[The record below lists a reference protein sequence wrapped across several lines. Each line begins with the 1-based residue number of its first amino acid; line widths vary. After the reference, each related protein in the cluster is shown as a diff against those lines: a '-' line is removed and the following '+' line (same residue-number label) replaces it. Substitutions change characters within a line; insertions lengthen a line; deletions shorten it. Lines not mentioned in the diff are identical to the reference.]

1 MIISVYGMPGPQGS
15 KRHVGHGVMVENSK
29 KLKPWREAVVEAS
42 RRVMDA
48 TPDFIRFEGAVVGR
62 MVFSF
67 DRPLSV
73 KRSKRPFPSIS
84 PDLDKLARGVCDAL
98 KSAGV
103 WRDDALIVEFTRLA
117 KVYVGEDEEAL
128 ESPGVYIVLA
138 SKVDLIPI
146 GGTPPLGRRA
156 Q

>member
-1 MIISVYGMPGPQGS
+1 MIIRAYGMPGPQGS

-42 RRVMDA
+42 RRVIDED
-48 TPDFIRFEGAVVGR
+48 PDFTRFEGAVVGR

-128 ESPGVYIVLA
+128 DSPGVYIVLA
-138 SKVDLIPI
+138 SKVDLVPI
-146 GGTPPLGRRA
+146 GGTPPSGRRV